1 MIQHHTT
8 ASGYRIRYG
17 HQPGR
22 APGVLF
28 CCGFRSDMEST
39 KATALAE
46 WCAAEGVAFTAFDY
60 FGHGKSEGE
69 FKDFTIG
76 TAIEG
81 AIEMLDH
88 VATGPQLL
96 VGSSMGGW
104 VALKAARERRG
115 QVCGI
120 IGVAAAPDF
129 TDRLMVGRMTPEQRR
144 ALVDEGVV
152 YVYSDATQSEY
163 PISQAFLDEAKTHL
177 MLDDAIGLDIPVHLF
192 HGQADMDVPWE
203 TALILSEKLTSDEV
217 SITLIKDGDHR
228 LNRPSD
234 LALLMEAVGRMVEK

>member
-1 MIQHHTT
+1 MVRYHIT
-8 ASGYRIRYG
+8 ASGQRMHYH
-17 HQPGR
+17 HQAGS

-28 CCGFRSDMEST
+28 CCGFRSDSGST

-46 WCAAEGVAFTAFDY
+46 WCAGQGVAFTAFDY
-60 FGHGKSEGE
+60 FAHGKSDGD

-76 TAIEG
+76 AAIEG

-88 VATGPQLL
+88 IATGPQIL

-104 VALKAARERRG
+104 VALKAARERKG
-115 QVCGI
+115 QVRGI
-120 IGVAAAPDF
+120 VGVAAAPDF
-129 TDRLMVGRMTPEQRR
+129 TDRLMYGRMTAEQRR
-144 ALVDEGVV
+144 ALADEGVV

-177 MLDDAIGLDIPVHLF
+177 MLDDVIGLDIPVQLF
-192 HGQADMDVPWE
+192 HGQADADVPWE
-203 TALILSEKLTSDEV
+203 TALAISEKLTSDEV
-217 SITLIKDGDHR
+217 TVTLIKDGDHR

-234 LALLMEAVGRMVEK
+234 LALLMQAVAQMVG